1 VKRLAAASLVL
12 LLAACR
18 GGGGSEKAEE
28 PAEAKGTPSAP
39 TPVRI
44 AAAARAT
51 LPLAVSAPGH
61 TAALTQQKLR
71 PPFAGTIVALKVVDG
86 DIVSRGQTVGAIV
99 SRESEAALSGARQMQ
114 REAATPAERADA
126 DRAVALAEKN
136 LVRKPLVASWD
147 GAVVSHA
154 ASAGD
159 RVNEDQEI
167 LTIADAASIVFLADV
182 GQADLSR
189 IRPGQR
195 VTVALPGSPDP
206 VPGFVHSVLPGA
218 NPADFT
224 GPVRVDVQRRSG
236 RMAIGLF
243 GTARILVG
251 ERPNA
256 TVVPDAAVLRDDVTG
271 ESRICLVADGKAHWV
286 KVSPG
291 VRDSG
296 RTEIVSPPLPEGQ
309 PVVVSG
315 LVGLPEG
322 KPVAI
327 ER

>member
-1 VKRLAAASLVL
+1 MRRLAVAGLVL

-18 GGGGSEKAEE
+18 GGGSSEKADE
-28 PAEAKGTPSAP
+28 PEKGKETPSAP
-39 TPVRI
+39 TPVRV
-44 AAAARAT
+44 AQPARAN

-71 PPFAGTIVALKVVDG
+71 PPFAGTIVELKVVDG

-99 SRESEAALSGARQMQ
+99 SRESEAARSGARQMQ

-159 RVNEDQEI
+159 RVAEDQEI

-182 GQADLSR
+182 GQAELSR
-189 IRPGQR
+189 IRPGQK
-195 VTVALPGSPDP
+195 VTVALAGSPAP
-206 VPGFVHSVLPGA
+206 VPGLIHSVLPGA

-224 GPVRVDVQRRSG
+224 GPVRVDLQRGSG
-236 RMAIGLF
+236 RIAIGLF

-271 ESRICLVADGKAHWV
+271 DSRICLVADGKAHWV
-286 KVSPG
+286 KVTPG